1 MLVVDCIGN
10 KILTIKTENAFS
22 AVSFKIFIGLLLMV
36 FLFRL
41 DT

>member
-22 AVSFKIFIGLLLMV
+22 AGGFVYGRKSKH
-36 FLFRL
+36 
-41 DT
+41 